1 MNDEHPAAGHRG
13 RNWAALKPPLLRFLD
28 ACHADFSA
36 EAGGKVAD
44 YIPELGKADPDH
56 FGISLATIDGH
67 VYEVG
72 HSRVPFTIQSMSKPF
87 VFALALDTL
96 GAAQVESEIGVEPS
110 GDPFNSIR
118 LNADNHPFNPMVK
131 AGAIACSGLI
141 RQAKG
146 EAAFDHIHRAL
157 GRFAGRDLEIDE
169 AVYASESLTGDR
181 NRAIGYLLRNSS
193 VIREDVTRVLEV
205 YFRQCSILVT
215 ARDIAVMAATL
226 ANRGVNPVTGGQVLT
241 PYAISRALSVMTSSG
256 MYDYAGE
263 WIYRV
268 GIPAKSGVG
277 GGILAALPARLGLG
291 SYSPRLDSHGNS
303 VRGIRVCEALSLH
316 YDLHML
322 NRSDDARNSIIADY
336 NIGKSPSRR
345 SRRPHEQKILA
356 AHHHDVRVIELVG
369 TLTLSNVDYVS
380 RQLATGPRPHFII
393 YDLRR
398 VAAITRAGAR
408 LFAEGLRELAAYD
421 VTAVISGIDRAS
433 PQWEPLGEWVKGI
446 ANLRNFPGLDDAIE
460 WAEDQIVYR
469 HGGTIEANEVTELS
483 EQPLLAGLTEDELAR
498 LAAFGTIRTYHAGEK
513 IIAASDPAASLF
525 FLRGGVVH
533 VKLPGGIRLAT
544 IAAGMAFGEMALLES
559 RRSADVE
566 ADKSVTALEIPIAEA
581 HRTRSRSCGGN
592 IASRRRPRSADR
604 RSLPHRWSSRRV
616 YLRSSCPLQEHAD
629 MRRQHAAIAMQQ
641 RHRGVAHLAI
651 SGASGHL
658 QMGFDQMRHRAA
670 DAAMAV
676 AEQAAM
682 GIERHRAIAV
692 EVSCPHL
699 HRRLAAPGEAEVFQ
713 QHRERNGETV
723 VDRGIAHVGY
733 RNAG

>member
-1 MNDEHPAAGHRG
+1 MRRKIRPRERLRTAGQDMNNSPPAPVHHASS
-13 RNWAALKPPLLRFLD
+13 WAALKSPLLRFLT

-36 EAGGKVAD
+36 ETGGTVAD

-56 FGISLATIDGH
+56 FGISLATLDGH

-72 HSRVPFTIQSMSKPF
+72 DSRVPFTIQSMSKPF

-96 GAAQVESEIGVEPS
+96 GAAEVESEIGVEPS

-118 LNADNHPFNPMVK
+118 LNADNHPFNPMVN

-141 RQAKG
+141 YQAKADG
-146 EAAFDHIHRAL
+146 AFEYIRRAL
-157 GRFAGRDLEIDE
+157 GRFAGRELDVDE
-169 AVYASESLTGDR
+169 AVYASESATGDR

-193 VIREDVTRVLEV
+193 VIKEDVAKVLDV

-226 ANRGVNPVTGGQVLT
+226 ANRGINPVTGEQVMS
-241 PYAISRALSVMTSSG
+241 PYAISRTLSVMTSSG

-356 AHHHDVRVIELVG
+356 AHHQDVRIIELVG
-369 TLTLSNVDYVS
+369 TLSFSNVDYIS
-380 RQLATGPRPHFII
+380 RELAKRPRPHFII
-393 YDLRR
+393 FDLRR

-408 LFAEGLRELAAYD
+408 LLAEGFRELAAFH
-421 VTAVISGIDRAS
+421 VTAVISGIKRDS
-433 PQWEPLGEWVKGI
+433 TEWKPLDEWVKGTS
-446 ANLRNFPGLDDAIE
+446 NLRNFPLLDDAIE

-469 HGGTIEANEVTELS
+469 HGGSIDTIEVTELS
-483 EQPLLAGLTEDELAR
+483 EQPLLAGLAADELAL
-498 LAAFGTIRTYHAGEK
+498 LASLGTIRTYRDGER
-513 IIAASDPAASLF
+513 IIAAAEPATSLF
-525 FLRGGVVH
+525 FLRSGVVH

-544 IAAGMAFGEMALLES
+544 IAAGMAFGEMALLETQ
-559 RRSADVE
+559 RSADVE
-566 ADKSVTALEIPIAEA
+566 ADKSVTALEVPLTDFERFREQ
-581 HRTRSRSCGGN
+581 HPRTGERIMRN
-592 IASRRRPRSADR
+592 LAQLLADR
-604 RSLPHRWSSRRV
+604 LIVANARV
-616 YLRSSCPLQEHAD
+616 NLLTAD
-629 MRRQHAAIAMQQ
+629 
-641 RHRGVAHLAI
+641 
-651 SGASGHL
+651 
-658 QMGFDQMRHRAA
+658 
-670 DAAMAV
+670 
-676 AEQAAM
+676 
-682 GIERHRAIAV
+682 
-692 EVSCPHL
+692 
-699 HRRLAAPGEAEVFQ
+699 
-713 QHRERNGETV
+713 
-723 VDRGIAHVGY
+723 
-733 RNAG
+733 